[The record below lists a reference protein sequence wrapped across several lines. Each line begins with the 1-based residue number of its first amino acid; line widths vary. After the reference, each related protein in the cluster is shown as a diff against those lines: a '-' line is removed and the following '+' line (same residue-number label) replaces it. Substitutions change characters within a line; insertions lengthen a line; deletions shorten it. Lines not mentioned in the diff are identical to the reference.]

1 MGNENTP
8 RTKKIIT
15 LLPNEISDFQSL
27 TSLPE
32 EILIKLYNYYR
43 HFSSI
48 QTDDGVIDYFE
59 FCEMIQKGG
68 NMSKKIFNTI
78 DSNKDGVINFREF
91 IKYVS
96 LFITG
101 SYEDKIRISFKLFVD
116 ESNTINKENM
126 FNLLFEVITQE
137 NPHTREFFTI
147 DEIKNIVN
155 ESFNKSLSEEG
166 IQLKS
171 VKKGDR
177 MEDVIDYD
185 AYKKLI
191 QKRPFILRWLKV
203 DLDRI
208 KNMNF

>member
-8 RTKKIIT
+8 RTKKVIT

-32 EILIKLYNYYR
+32 DILVKLYNYYR

-68 NMSKKIFNTI
+68 NMSKKMFNTI

-101 SYEDKIRISFKLFVD
+101 SKEDKIRISFKLFVD

-126 FNLLFEVITQE
+126 FNLLFEVISQE
-137 NPHTREFFTI
+137 SPQTREFFTI

-155 ESFNKSLSEEG
+155 VSFSKLTTEEG
-166 IQLKS
+166 IKMKS
-171 VKKGDR
+171 IKRGDR
-177 MEDVIDYD
+177 LEEVIDYEG
-185 AYKKLI
+185 YKQLI
-191 QKRPFILRWLKV
+191 EKRPFILRWLKV

-208 KNMNF
+208 KSMSF